1 MASGVFSGISA
12 TGHATTNSPSSRTP
26 SSVRSNPSPPPRSIN
41 QLRCN
46 NRRNHTSHPLEVA
59 EAGPTEVEDV
69 EEVEED
75 DVGNHVGTKI
85 ETVRH
90 MEQHHRRPEEPHRRH
105 KE

>member
-1 MASGVFSGISA
+1 M
-12 TGHATTNSPSSRTP
+12 
-26 SSVRSNPSPPPRSIN
+26 NPAPVPRSIRSN
-41 QLRCN
+41 SSPCPPRRISQLRCV
-46 NRRNHTSHPLEVA
+46 NRHKHTSHPLEVA
-59 EAGPTEVEDV
+59 ETGPTEVEDV

-90 MEQHHRRPEEPHRRH
+90 MEQYHRRPEEPRRRH